1 MKYGVNARV
10 GNLIVF
16 SREGA
21 IEAFK
26 KLAKICYNNLTMES
40 SCVLSDCAND
50 MHKLGFDWGEIEALE
65 IAALAE

>member
-10 GNLIVF
+10 GNMVVF

-26 KLAKICYNNLTMES
+26 RFAKICYNNLTMES
-40 SCVLSDCAND
+40 SCVLSDCADD
-50 MHKLGFDWGEIEALE
+50 MHKLGFSWEEIEAME
-65 IAALAE
+65 IQAIA

>member
-10 GNLIVF
+10 GNVVVF

-26 KLAKICYNNLTMES
+26 RFAKICYNNLTMES
-40 SCVLSDCAND
+40 SCVLSDCADD
-50 MHKLGFDWGEIEALE
+50 MHKLGFSWEEIEAME
-65 IAALAE
+65 IKAIA

>member
-10 GNLIVF
+10 GNIVVF

-26 KLAKICYNNLTMES
+26 RFAKICYNNLTMES
-40 SCVLSDCAND
+40 SCVLSDCADD
-50 MHKLGFDWGEIEALE
+50 MHKLGFSWEEIEAME
-65 IAALAE
+65 IQSVA